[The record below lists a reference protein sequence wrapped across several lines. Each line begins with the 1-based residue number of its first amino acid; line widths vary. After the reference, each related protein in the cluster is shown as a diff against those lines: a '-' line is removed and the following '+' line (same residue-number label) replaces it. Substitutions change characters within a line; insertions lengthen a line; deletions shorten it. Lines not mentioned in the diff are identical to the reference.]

1 MNTQRRRCI
10 TALGFAAVA
19 PLLAAAATPS
29 RAAAGTRVALV
40 IGNADYKIGAL
51 KNPVNDAKA
60 VATSLRGLGFDVT
73 HRENASLREMLEAF
87 QQFSTQSK
95 AADVRVV
102 YYAGH
107 GVQLKGRNYL
117 LPVDTEI
124 RAEDEVPA
132 KSADLTELLERLG
145 ALPQGINIVILDA
158 CRNNPFAVSGAKRSV
173 VRGLGR
179 VEPEGNTLVAY
190 AAKDGTTTDDG
201 KGPHSPFTAALLKRI
216 ATPGLD
222 VRRVFGYV
230 SEDVKAATNRLQEP
244 YLYGQL
250 GGEEIHLVKAAP
262 LVLPPPPSA
271 PPVVVAPPPVV
282 VAPPPPQPG
291 TGADAVRVCREVET
305 CGSGSRTPGIRAIWA
320 PLRRM
325 APCGKAATRLCAL
338 CAGAPGDSAVAT
350 SVRPTAPRAH
360 GTSAIPKSVSGLP
373 GRCDVVWQRLV
384 AIVHGRRLRSRTTAL
399 DR

>member
-1 MNTQRRRCI
+1 VPSI
-10 TALGFAAVA
+10 TSVLLRKNLALDGF
-19 PLLAAAATPS
+19 
-29 RAAAGTRVALV
+29 RAA
-40 IGNADYKIGAL
+40 
-51 KNPVNDAKA
+51 
-60 VATSLRGLGFDVT
+60 
-73 HRENASLREMLEAF
+73 LREMARESAGAELGVIYF
-87 QQFSTQSK
+87 
-95 AADVRVV
+95 
-102 YYAGH
+102 AGH
-107 GVQLKGRNYL
+107 GIEVGGRNYL
-117 LPVDTEI
+117 IPVD
-124 RAEDEVPA
+124 AA
-132 KSADLTELLERLG
+132 LG
-145 ALPQGINIVILDA
+145 AARDVRLEALALDIVLGQVEGVRKLRLVILDA

-179 VEPEGNTLVAY
+179 IEPEGNTLVAY